1 MQSARLVAAV
11 AELGSLGITTRHM
24 QTEPTRSRF
33 RRRFAVTAG
42 VVAFYLLSVGPSEWL
57 WKRGFVS
64 ESVLRVVY
72 FPLLAV
78 DGTRLE
84 RPLAWY
90 CELWVGR
97 ATPCCPDEVAES
109 IQR

>member
-1 MQSARLVAAV
+1 MQPKLTRSKFWRRFSIVAGAV
-11 AELGSLGITTRHM
+11 A
-24 QTEPTRSRF
+24 
-33 RRRFAVTAG
+33 V
-42 VVAFYLLSVGPSEWL
+42 YLLSVGPTEWL

-64 ESVLRVVY
+64 EGVLRVVY

-78 DGTRLE
+78 DGTPLE
-84 RPLAWY
+84 RPLSWY

-97 ATPCCPDEVAES
+97 ATPCCPDEVAET